1 MFQNQPFVDL
11 YKIQGFLNNSQN
23 SQESAC
29 FGVLFKKVA
38 GLLNCSFIKKRLQH
52 RSFTCKF
59 YELFKTPILWRIYEQ
74 LVLKHR
80 CIFLITSV
88 FYRTS
93 PLAASDSFRYP
104 ACNFIKKESPAKMF
118 FCEFCKVFK
127 EHLGETAYFMYKLQ
141 DFNPLA
147 Q

>member
-11 YKIQGFLNNSQN
+11 YKIQGFLNNSQIHRK
-23 SQESAC
+23 AP
-29 FGVLFKKVA
+29 VLKSYLRK
-38 GLLNCSFIKKRLQH
+38 LQVFWTAALF
-52 RSFTCKF
+52 FTCKF
-59 YELFKTPILWRIYEQ
+59 CELFKTPILWRIYEQ

-127 EHLGETAYFMYKLQ
+127 EHLWETAYFMYKLQ